1 MVLRSCPQTIEFVSK
16 WRSLIE
22 GKLRRNQPAFNS
34 VASLYYGYTYDRTSH
49 VLTKR
54 KTGDDKLSS
63 LVVKSL
69 SRKLFAG
76 GNYYF
81 NNMTEAE
88 RLEAVVVHANNI
100 GPDRHSDPPTSGYEN
115 KVTKMK
121 EYSLW

>member
-34 VASLYYGYTYDRTSH
+34 VASLYGWTYDRTSH
-49 VLTKR
+49 VLTKQ
-54 KTGDDKLSS
+54 KTGDDKLSP

-69 SRKLFAG
+69 SRTLFVG

-81 NNMTEAE
+81 KNMTEAE

-100 GPDRHSDPPTSGYEN
+100 GPGWGPTTSGYEN
-115 KVTKMK
+115 KIIKMK